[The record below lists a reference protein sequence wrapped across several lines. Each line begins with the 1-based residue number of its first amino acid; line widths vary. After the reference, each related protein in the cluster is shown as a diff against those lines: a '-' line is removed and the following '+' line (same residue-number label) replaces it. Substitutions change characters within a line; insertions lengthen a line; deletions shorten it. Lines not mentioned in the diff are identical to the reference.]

1 MRWHPAARTRK
12 WSLFAHIVVASAWFG
27 LDLALGVLVCTALV
41 TDSPAVAATALQA
54 LRLFA
59 VWPMLAAALL
69 TLATGAVL
77 GLGSKYGVVRYW
89 WVAAKLAVTVLMA
102 VLIFVALRVG
112 VDEAAVYGREV
123 AAGTASATR
132 ASDLL
137 PPVVVAPSL
146 LLFSFVLSVF
156 KPWGRIRR
164 PAAERTAVTVRD
176 GA

>member
-1 MRWHPAARTRK
+1 MRWHPTARTRK
-12 WSLFAHIVVASAWFG
+12 WSLFAHIVFSSAWFG
-27 LDLALGVLVCTALV
+27 MDLALGVLVCTALI
-41 TDSPAVAATALQA
+41 TDSTAVASTALQA

-59 VWPMLAAALL
+59 VWPMLSAALL
-69 TLATGAVL
+69 TLVTGVVL

-89 WVAAKLAVTVLMA
+89 WVTAKLAATVLMV
-102 VLIFVALRVG
+102 VLIYFSLRLG
-112 VDEAAVYGREV
+112 LDEAAVYGREI

-132 ASDLL
+132 ASGLL

-156 KPWGRIRR
+156 KPWGRVRR
-164 PAAERTAVTVRD
+164 PAAERPVVTVRD